1 MFELRLGKLGLVLFI
16 CGMSLLLFSM
26 FLLGIMVGKDM
37 DAYPERYSP
46 GISEL
51 IRSRLLGFLSKSTGS
66 TRPKKQG
73 ENEPEG
79 GEEKFDLTFFDT
91 LGGKKGATPSEISA
105 GAGKERPPVT
115 SAAPAGPTESPAM
128 PGASTS
134 TSVRPTGKA
143 AADAPVGERIGKK
156 NSLAESGPAAETAA
170 KKSVTSPAER
180 PPEEAASKKGRY
192 EVQAGAYRERKKAE
206 LLVQKISASGFPA
219 RVVMKELAGRGTW
232 YRVIVGGFENRAKA
246 QEAADKLVAKVGG
259 LKYVI
264 RPSERNEIGE

>member
-1 MFELRLGKLGLVLFI
+1 
-16 CGMSLLLFSM
+16 
-26 FLLGIMVGKDM
+26 VGKHM

-51 IRSRLLGFLSKSTGS
+51 IRSRLLGSLSKSTGS
-66 TRPKKQG
+66 TRPKKG

-79 GEEKFDLTFFDT
+79 GEEKFDLTFFDI

-105 GAGKERPPVT
+105 GAEKEQPPVT
-115 SAAPAGPTESPAM
+115 SAASAGPTESPAM

-134 TSVRPTGKA
+134 TSVRPTGKT
-143 AADAPVGERIGKK
+143 AADTPAGEGIGKK

-180 PPEEAASKKGRY
+180 PPEDAASKKGRY
-192 EVQAGAYRERKKAE
+192 EIQAGAYRERKKAE
-206 LLVQKISASGFPA
+206 QMVQKISAPGFPA

-259 LKYVI
+259 LKCVI